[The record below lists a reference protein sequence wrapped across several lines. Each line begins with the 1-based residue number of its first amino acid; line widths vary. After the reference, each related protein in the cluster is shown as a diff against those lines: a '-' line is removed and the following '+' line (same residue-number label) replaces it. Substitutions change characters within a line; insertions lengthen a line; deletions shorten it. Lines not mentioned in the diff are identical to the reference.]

1 MEIYWLWLSML
12 PGVGAQ
18 LQKKLLQRFGSPVD
32 VYHAGAG
39 ELLAVDG
46 LGKTLAQRVLAAR
59 SLEGAARMR
68 DKLQKSGTRLLV
80 LSDPLY
86 PQMVKSLAE
95 APAVLYYRGTLREQS
110 CGVGI
115 VGARRCTAYGKEVAR
130 EAATFLAQQGIPVI
144 SGMARGIDSY
154 ANTACLQ
161 AGGYTLAFLGH
172 GVDLCFPAD
181 HRELMEAIVEHGAVL
196 SAYPPGTEA
205 RPEYFPQRNYLISA
219 WSYRLLVVEAA
230 QQSGSLITAKL
241 AREQGR
247 PVFAVPDNIYK
258 RQSAGTNGLI
268 AEGAAQFYLQPR
280 QLLGE
285 APSLPE
291 AAHGKEFLAALPKKE
306 SSGIA
311 TAAPVPGQRESS
323 PQAEQDC
330 LPAPEQEI
338 LTLLTDAGAPR
349 SPEELALHFT
359 GEKKLFWET
368 LAVMEL
374 EGKVENLPGG
384 RVRPGANYTL

>member
-12 PGVGAQ
+12 PGVGAL

-32 VYHAGAG
+32 IYHAGEG
-39 ELLAVDG
+39 ELLSIEG
-46 LGKTLAQRVLAAR
+46 MGKTLTQRVLAAR
-59 SLEGAARMR
+59 SLDGAARVQEKM
-68 DKLQKSGTRLLV
+68 QKSGIRLLV

-86 PQMVKSLAE
+86 PDMVKSLAE
-95 APAVLYYRGTLREQS
+95 APAVLYYRGTLHGQS

-130 EAATFLAQQGIPVI
+130 EAAAFLAKQGIPVI

-172 GVDLCFPAD
+172 GVDICFPAD

-205 RPEYFPQRNYLISA
+205 RPEFFPQRNYLISA

-230 QQSGSLITAKL
+230 QKSGSLITANL
-241 AREQGR
+241 AKQQGR

-268 AEGAAQFYLQPR
+268 ADGVAHIYLQPR

-285 APSLPE
+285 VEQVAAAANGEVSAALAEKDAGGIAAASLTAAQGKTLPQADHGSLP
-291 AAHGKEFLAALPKKE
+291 
-306 SSGIA
+306 A
-311 TAAPVPGQRESS
+311 TER
-323 PQAEQDC
+323 
-330 LPAPEQEI
+330 EI
-338 LTLLTDAGAPR
+338 LSLLIDAGAPR
-349 SPEELALHFT
+349 SPEELAAHFS

-368 LAVMEL
+368 LAVMVL
-374 EGKVENLPGG
+374 EGKVDNLAGG
-384 RVRPGANYTL
+384 RVRPCAAFVQ